1 MSISEKAEKSIL
13 DEEIADAITCLQDD
27 SWTSAASNNLYP
39 FRFELSTIGNILL
52 RGNRLIIP
60 TSLQEKV
67 LELAHEGHP
76 GESAMKR
83 RLRSKVWWPG
93 IDRAAEKFVKSFRD
107 YLLVSQANTPAP
119 MSRTPFPTGPWICV
133 ASDLLGPLPNGE
145 FVLVFID
152 YYSRYLEFKFLRSIT
167 STTIIDVIKEILC
180 RLGFP
185 KYLRTDNGRQYI
197 SSEFKEYCKVCGIE
211 QIRTPPYWP
220 QANEYDVI
228 ERKENIAVVSSD
240 GDSTRRLDKHR
251 TNGTPASTDS
261 WDEATKLGPRSE
273 IKADIK
279 GGMWEPAAKSE
290 SDSGS
295 NDVSADVNG

>member
-1 MSISEKAEKSIL
+1 MSISEIAEKSIL

-83 RLRSKVWWPG
+83 RLRSKKG
-93 IDRAAEKFVKSFRD
+93 KESADKKRGA
-107 YLLVSQANTPAP
+107 
-119 MSRTPFPTGPWICV
+119 
-133 ASDLLGPLPNGE
+133 
-145 FVLVFID
+145 
-152 YYSRYLEFKFLRSIT
+152 
-167 STTIIDVIKEILC
+167 KEIDIGVGDKVLIKNVV
-180 RLGFP
+180 FP
-185 KYLRTDNGRQYI
+185 HKLI
-197 SSEFKEYCKVCGIE
+197 
-211 QIRTPPYWP
+211 
-220 QANEYDVI
+220 ANFDPTEYDVI
-228 ERKENIAVVSSD
+228 ERKGNLAVVSSD
-240 GDSTRRLDKHR
+240 GKRLTRNISHLKKIPIRSPSDSISNPDSFPQVTPPEDLTNTEQTEHQPATTAGMKLPSLDQ
-251 TNGTPASTDS
+251 GV
-261 WDEATKLGPRSE
+261 KLKL
-273 IKADIK
+273 IKK

-295 NDVSADVNG
+295 NDVSADVND